1 MDKQK
6 RKRRKGRRY
15 TSGKSTMA
23 GLVLLLVCAVCVIA
37 AVQFFL
43 HRTIDQYDKNIMI
56 QGISV
61 GITDV
66 SGMTKEEAK
75 AAVLADTESIGQEKM
90 TLVLE
95 NGDQAETTLTEL
107 GLTVKSLDNVL
118 QLSLIHILSRQNLT
132 QRLGRDNFQEQDM
145 RMIAGILGCSF
156 QLSILAKETV
166 QHLSLIHI

>member
-1 MDKQK
+1 
-6 RKRRKGRRY
+6 
-15 TSGKSTMA
+15 
-23 GLVLLLVCAVCVIA
+23 
-37 AVQFFL
+37 
-43 HRTIDQYDKNIMI
+43 MI

-118 QLSLIHILSRQNLT
+118 KQAADYGKVGNAVNCYKILRNAEKRES
-132 QRLGRDNFQEQDM
+132 
-145 RMIAGILGCSF
+145 
-156 QLSILAKETV
+156 
-166 QHLSLIHI
+166 